1 MQAMLHGVRRID
13 MVGRDDGVPVKGFSL
28 FISYPSEGV
37 QGCETSKLFISDQM
51 ATASGWSPEV
61 GKLVMIDFTPK
72 GKVSAIST
80 VREK

>member
-1 MQAMLHGVRRID
+1 MKAMLHGVRRID

-37 QGCETSKLFISDQM
+37 QGCETSKLFVSDAM
-51 ATASGWSPEV
+51 VASSSWSPEV

-72 GKVSAIST
+72 GKISAIST
-80 VREK
+80 VHEK